1 VSSLWTSGNDSLYYT
16 ASNVGIGTNTA
27 EYKLDVHGNANVGAL
42 TVTTISGDGAGLSNI
57 QTSNVIGLTD
67 NVNRIETLETD
78 LSDNV
83 NRIET
88 LETDLSD
95 NSSRIGSIES
105 GDITIT
111 GVKTFQDDI
120 ILESSLDI
128 NGTLSVG
135 SNIVMDDT
143 ASNVIEV
150 SGNMKTDS
158 LFLGNFELVAS
169 QGLSHV
175 TAVSAVTNDTV
186 YLNNQTTGLVVDS
199 NVEVGGNLTVEGDV
213 DFNGNLTMNTITVQ
227 TLFTLD
233 HVVSQ
238 GNTTSNTVQFQ
249 NATTALTATGNVEV
263 GGELSVSGD
272 ATVSGNVGIGTSEP
286 VTALEVYSTTG
297 TQLTLSSDSRYST
310 IYGVD
315 DTGSCFFGNDGGD
328 FRITTGGNTSGTG
341 ASEAMRVDSSG
352 YIKQN
357 LMPRFLAYYPDDSN
371 YTDLTA
377 GAIIIMS
384 TTAFNVGS
392 GYDTSTGYFTAPVD
406 GYYAFHFGIYCS
418 TNGNRRLDLMFKETS
433 SSTAV
438 KYNVHQHV
446 AGNVSGGFENSITA
460 YGYVGYSNMANFSF
474 ITKMV
479 AGNQLAVSTASDLR
493 TYHYRSHISG
503 HMISAA

>member
-1 VSSLWTSGNDSLYYT
+1 
-16 ASNVGIGTNTA
+16 
-27 EYKLDVHGNANVGAL
+27 
-42 TVTTISGDGAGLSNI
+42 
-57 QTSNVIGLTD
+57 
-67 NVNRIETLETD
+67 
-78 LSDNV
+78 
-83 NRIET
+83 
-88 LETDLSD
+88 
-95 NSSRIGSIES
+95 
-105 GDITIT
+105 
-111 GVKTFQDDI
+111 
-120 ILESSLDI
+120 
-128 NGTLSVG
+128 
-135 SNIVMDDT
+135 
-143 ASNVIEV
+143 
-150 SGNMKTDS
+150 
-158 LFLGNFELVAS
+158 
-169 QGLSHV
+169 
-175 TAVSAVTNDTV
+175 
-186 YLNNQTTGLVVDS
+186 
-199 NVEVGGNLTVEGDV
+199 
-213 DFNGNLTMNTITVQ
+213 VQ

-238 GNTTSNTVQFQ
+238 GNTTSNTVQFT
-249 NATTALTATGNVEV
+249 NPTTALTATGNVEV

-272 ATVSGNVGIGTSEP
+272 VEVGGELSVSANVEVGGEMTVSANVEVGTANLFVDTTTGNVGIGTSEP
-286 VTALEVYSTTG
+286 VTALELYSTTG

-357 LMPRFLAYYPDDSN
+357 LMPRFLAYYPDDNN

-406 GYYAFHFGIYCS
+406 GYYAFHFGIYAS
-418 TNGNRRLDLMFKETS
+418 SNALRRFDLKFKETS

-438 KYNVHQHV
+438 TYNVHQHV
-446 AGNVSGGFENSITA
+446 AGNVSGGFTNSITG
-460 YGYVGYSNMANFSF
+460 YGYAGYSNMVNFSF

-479 AGNQLAVSTASDLR
+479 AGNQLAVSTFSSLR